1 MVEQKSELLPHL
13 EVTSVGR
20 EGPGQ
25 AWTGTCEVPPEPGEI

>member
-20 EGPGQ
+20 EWPGQ